1 MAWRAHRDEPG
12 HDGEGGPT
20 AMVFASDLRRVQAL
34 HPGRVVVDDVGAD
47 RPELVAAAGW
57 S

>member
-1 MAWRAHRDEPG
+1 MA
-12 HDGEGGPT
+12 GEGGPT

-47 RPELVAAAGW
+47 KPEPMRELVAAACW

>member
-1 MAWRAHRDEPG
+1 MSPAMT
-12 HDGEGGPT
+12 GEGGPT

-34 HPGRVVVDDVGAD
+34 HPGRVVADDVGAD